1 MRSAISCL
9 ALTCSAL
16 LAVPALAK
24 LPPPSDEAKAKAAAA
39 AAKSAWADKVGA
51 YQLCLAM
58 DRAVQNYRT
67 TEKLAGKV
75 APPAIETPACAD
87 PGPYVAPV
95 VASAAPGT
103 AKPLEAA
110 GAHSSPALATSPPSA
125 KATAGE
131 LQGQPKK

>member
-1 MRSAISCL
+1 MRSAISL
-9 ALTCSAL
+9 IALTCAAL

-24 LPPPSDEAKAKAAAA
+24 LPPPSDEAKATAA

-58 DRAVQNYRT
+58 DRAAQEYRT
-67 TEKLAGKV
+67 TEKLAGK
-75 APPAIETPACAD
+75 AAAPAIETPVCAN
-87 PGPYVAPV
+87 PGPFVAPV
-95 VASAAPGT
+95 VASAAST
-103 AKPLEAA
+103 AAAPLEAA
-110 GAHSSPALATSPPSA
+110 GAHSSPKMATSPPNS

>member
-1 MRSAISCL
+1 MRSAISYL
-9 ALTCSAL
+9 ALTCAAL

-51 YQLCLAM
+51 YQLCVAM
-58 DRAVQNYRT
+58 DRAAQEYRT
-67 TEKLAGKV
+67 TEKLAGKA
-75 APPAIETPACAD
+75 APPAVETPACAN

-95 VASAAPGT
+95 VASAASST
-103 AKPLEAA
+103 AAPLEAA
-110 GAHSSPALATSPPSA
+110 GAHSSPKMATLPPSS